1 MQGPRLGDIMNR
13 EVSRQ
18 WFKFVLI
25 AAIGMGAIS
34 WAGADTQGVVQS
46 DTSSAAALR
55 QDQGAPRPTSADA
68 LAGPHAT
75 KILGLCDDA
84 GTEIDGQTPS
94 SLGLR
99 DVLWVVV
106 QTSSEPGDAANQK
119 PAVASPCKGSATPTP
134 GTSAAAIQLDAGQ
147 YALFFNGR
155 ELEALDGTVY
165 DSSRHAFGF
174 RLSRNDQNKAIWTGL
189 LGAPTTTLHRSVV
202 VALGMRV
209 NGSSPQPT
217 IAGDG
222 MNATFQIQVFSWHWL
237 LVAVAVGGF
246 VLFLV
251 WGNARKR
258 STLRDNLLPQLDV
271 ARQPYSLARWQM
283 AFWFTLIFTSFVF
296 LFVLLWDTNTVS
308 TQALSFMGISGVTAL
323 ASVSID
329 AYKDSPADAANRGLQ
344 ALGLHSCED
353 VARVKQEIATRQTE
367 LATLP
372 PPPAA
377 TPSTV
382 SAGTASS
389 VASAVSATER
399 RRIQLQTEIEDRTG
413 VLRMYEDH
421 IRPFVSRGWFRDI
434 TTDLNGTALHRLQ
447 TFCWTVALG
456 AVFLIS
462 VYRELSMPDFNGTLL
477 ALMGISSAGYIG
489 LKIPESNN

>member
-1 MQGPRLGDIMNR
+1 MTR
-13 EVSRQ
+13 EVSRE
-18 WFKFVLI
+18 WSTFALVVS
-25 AAIGMGAIS
+25 IGLGAIS
-34 WAGADTQGVVQS
+34 WSGADSQGVEQS
-46 DTSSAAALR
+46 ATSSDAALR
-55 QDQGAPRPTSADA
+55 QDQGAPRTTVDA
-68 LAGPHAT
+68 LAAPHAT
-75 KILGLCDDA
+75 KILGLCDDV
-84 GTEIDGQTPS
+84 GTQIDGRTPS
-94 SLGLR
+94 STGLR

-106 QTSSEPGDAANQK
+106 QTSSEPTDAAAAK
-119 PAVASPCKGSATPTP
+119 PTAASLCKGSETAAPN
-134 GTSAAAIQLDAGQ
+134 TSTAAIPLDAGQ

-165 DSSRHAFGF
+165 DSTRHAFGF
-174 RLSRNDQNKAIWTGL
+174 RLSRNAQNKAIWTGL

-209 NGSSPQPT
+209 NGTNPQPT

-222 MNATFQIQVFSWHWL
+222 MNATFQIRIFSWQWL
-237 LVAVAVGGF
+237 LVSAAVSGF

-283 AFWFTLIFTSFVF
+283 AFWFTLIFASFVF

-323 ASVSID
+323 ASVSVD
-329 AYKDSPADAANRGLQ
+329 AYKDSPADAVNRGLQ

-353 VARVKQEIATRQTE
+353 VARVKQEIAARQTE
-367 LATLP
+367 LTTLP
-372 PPPAA
+372 PAPAA
-377 TPSTV
+377 TPSTL
-382 SAGTASS
+382 SAETAASGS
-389 VASAVSATER
+389 SAVSATER
-399 RRIQLQTEIEDRTG
+399 RRLQLHTEIEDRNT

-421 IRPFVSRGWFRDI
+421 IRPYVSQGWFRDI
-434 TTDLNGTALHRLQ
+434 TSDLNGTALHRLQ
-447 TFCWTVALG
+447 TLCWTVALG

-477 ALMGISSAGYIG
+477 ALMGISSAGYVG
-489 LKIPESNN
+489 FKIPESNS

>member
-1 MQGPRLGDIMNR
+1 MKR
-13 EVSRQ
+13 EVSRE
-18 WFKFVLI
+18 WSTFALVVS
-25 AAIGMGAIS
+25 IGLGAIS
-34 WAGADTQGVVQS
+34 WAGADPQGGDQS
-46 DTSSAAALR
+46 ATSSAAASR
-55 QDQGAPRPTSADA
+55 QDQGAPKPASVDA
-68 LAGPHAT
+68 LAAPHAT

-84 GTEIDGQTPS
+84 GTEIDGRALS

-106 QTSSEPGDAANQK
+106 QTSSEPADDAAAK
-119 PAVASPCKGSATPTP
+119 PTAASRCKGSETTAPN
-134 GTSAAAIQLDAGQ
+134 TSTAAIQLDAGQ

-174 RLSRNDQNKAIWTGL
+174 RLSRNDQNKGIWTGL

-209 NGSSPQPT
+209 NGANPQPT

-222 MNATFQIQVFSWHWL
+222 MNATFQIRIFSWQLL
-237 LVAVAVGGF
+237 LVAVAASGF
-246 VLFLV
+246 VLYLV
-251 WGNARKR
+251 YGNARKR

-344 ALGLHSCED
+344 ALGLNSCED
-353 VARVKQEIATRQTE
+353 VARVKQEIAARQTE
-367 LATLP
+367 LAAL
-372 PPPAA
+372 PPAA
-377 TPSTV
+377 
-382 SAGTASS
+382 
-389 VASAVSATER
+389 EK
-399 RRIQLQTEIEDRTG
+399 RRIQLHTEIEDRNT

-421 IRPFVSRGWFRDI
+421 IRPFVSQGWFRDI

-477 ALMGISSAGYIG
+477 ALMGISGAGYVG
-489 LKIPESNN
+489 FKIPESNS

>member
-1 MQGPRLGDIMNR
+1 MKR
-13 EVSRQ
+13 EVSRE
-18 WFKFVLI
+18 WSTFALVVS
-25 AAIGMGAIS
+25 IGLGAIS
-34 WAGADTQGVVQS
+34 WAGADPQGGDQS
-46 DTSSAAALR
+46 ATSSAAALR
-55 QDQGAPRPTSADA
+55 QDQGASKPTSVDA
-68 LAGPHAT
+68 LAAPHAT

-84 GTEIDGQTPS
+84 GTEIDGRALS

-106 QTSSEPGDAANQK
+106 QTSSEPADDAAAK
-119 PAVASPCKGSATPTP
+119 PAAASRCKGSETTASN
-134 GTSAAAIQLDAGQ
+134 TSTAAIQLDASQ

-202 VALGMRV
+202 VALGMNV
-209 NGSSPQPT
+209 NGTNPQPT
-217 IAGDG
+217 ITGDG
-222 MNATFQIQVFSWHWL
+222 MNATFQIRIFSWQLL
-237 LVAVAVGGF
+237 LVAVAASGF
-246 VLFLV
+246 VLYLV
-251 WGNARKR
+251 YGNARKR

-344 ALGLHSCED
+344 ALGLNSCGD
-353 VARVKQEIATRQTE
+353 VARVKEEIAARQTE
-367 LATLP
+367 LAAL
-372 PPPAA
+372 PPAA

-382 SAGTASS
+382 SAGTAASG
-389 VASAVSATER
+389 ASAVLATEK
-399 RRIQLQTEIEDRTG
+399 RRIQLQTEIEDRNT

-421 IRPFVSRGWFRDI
+421 IRPFVSEGWFRDI

-447 TFCWTVALG
+447 TFCWTLALG

-477 ALMGISSAGYIG
+477 ALMGISGAGYVG
-489 LKIPESNN
+489 FKIPESNC

>member
-1 MQGPRLGDIMNR
+1 MNR
-13 EVSRQ
+13 EVSRD
-18 WFKFVLI
+18 WSTFALVVS
-25 AAIGMGAIS
+25 IGLGAIS
-34 WAGADTQGVVQS
+34 WAGADPQGVDQS
-46 DTSSAAALR
+46 ATSSAAALR
-55 QDQGAPRPTSADA
+55 QDQGAPKTTSADA
-68 LAGPHAT
+68 AAAPRAT
-75 KILGLCDDA
+75 KILRLCDDA
-84 GTEIDGQTPS
+84 GTEIDGRTPS

-106 QTSSEPGDAANQK
+106 QTSSELADAAAAQ
-119 PAVASPCKGSATPTP
+119 PTAASLCKGSAT
-134 GTSAAAIQLDAGQ
+134 AAPSPSTGAVQLDASQ

-202 VALGMRV
+202 VALGMRG

-217 IAGDG
+217 ITGDG
-222 MNATFQIQVFSWHWL
+222 LNATFPIRIFSWQWL
-237 LVAVAVGGF
+237 LVAVVVSGL

-323 ASVSID
+323 ASVSVD
-329 AYKDSPADAANRGLQ
+329 AYKESPADAANRGLQ
-344 ALGLHSCED
+344 ALGLNSCED
-353 VARVKQEIATRQTE
+353 VAKVKQEIAARQAE

-372 PPPAA
+372 AAPAAAA
-377 TPSTV
+377 TPATAS
-382 SAGTASS
+382 GTA
-389 VASAVSATER
+389 ASAASGVCATDR
-399 RRIQLQTEIEDRTG
+399 RRRQLHTEIEDRNT

-421 IRPFVSRGWFRDI
+421 IRPFCSQGWFRDI

-447 TFCWTVALG
+447 TFCWTVTLG

-477 ALMGISSAGYIG
+477 ALMGISSAGYVG
-489 LKIPESNN
+489 FKIPESNN

>member
-1 MQGPRLGDIMNR
+1 MAR

-18 WFKFVLI
+18 WFTFALI
-25 AAIGMGAIS
+25 VSIGVGAAS
-34 WAGADTQGVVQS
+34 WARTGPQGVDQS

-55 QDQGAPRPTSADA
+55 QDQGAPKPTSVDA
-68 LAGPHAT
+68 LAAPHAT
-75 KILGLCDDA
+75 KILGLCDDE
-84 GTEIDGQTPS
+84 GTEIDGRTPS

-99 DVLWVVV
+99 DALWVVV
-106 QTSSEPGDAANQK
+106 QISSEPADAAAAK
-119 PAVASPCKGSATPTP
+119 PTAASLCKGSATAAPN
-134 GTSAAAIQLDAGQ
+134 TSTAAVQLDAGQ

-174 RLSRNDQNKAIWTGL
+174 RLSRNDQNKAVWTGL

-209 NGSSPQPT
+209 NGANPQPT
-217 IAGDG
+217 ITGDG
-222 MNATFQIQVFSWHWL
+222 MSATFQIRIFSWQLL
-237 LVAVAVGGF
+237 LVAVAASGF
-246 VLFLV
+246 VLYLV
-251 WGNARKR
+251 YGNARKR

-344 ALGLHSCED
+344 ALGLRCCED
-353 VARVKQEIATRQTE
+353 VARVKQEITARQTE
-367 LATLP
+367 LASLP
-372 PPPAA
+372 PAPAA
-377 TPSTV
+377 TPSTL
-382 SAGTASS
+382 SAGTAVSPGTAAS
-389 VASAVSATER
+389 GASAVSATER
-399 RRIQLQTEIEDRTG
+399 RRLQLHTEIEDRNT

-421 IRPFVSRGWFRDI
+421 IRPYVSQGWFRDI

-447 TFCWTVALG
+447 TFCWTLALG

-477 ALMGISSAGYIG
+477 ALMGISGAGYVG
-489 LKIPESNN
+489 FKIPESNS

>member
-1 MQGPRLGDIMNR
+1 MAR

-18 WFKFVLI
+18 WFTFALI
-25 AAIGMGAIS
+25 VSIGVGAAS
-34 WAGADTQGVVQS
+34 WARTGPQGVDQS

-55 QDQGAPRPTSADA
+55 QDQGAPKPTSVDA
-68 LAGPHAT
+68 LAAPHAT
-75 KILGLCDDA
+75 KILGLCDDE
-84 GTEIDGQTPS
+84 GTEIDGTTPS

-106 QTSSEPGDAANQK
+106 QTSSEPADAAAAK
-119 PAVASPCKGSATPTP
+119 ATAASLCKGSAP
-134 GTSAAAIQLDAGQ
+134 AAPNMSTGAVQLDAGQ

-155 ELEALDGTVY
+155 EFEALDGTVY

-202 VALGMRV
+202 VALGIRV
-209 NGSSPQPT
+209 NGTNPQPT
-217 IAGDG
+217 ITGDG
-222 MNATFQIQVFSWHWL
+222 TNATFQIRIFSWQLL
-237 LVAVAVGGF
+237 LVAAAASGF
-246 VLFLV
+246 VLYLV
-251 WGNARKR
+251 YGNARKR

-344 ALGLHSCED
+344 ALGLHCCED
-353 VARVKQEIATRQTE
+353 VARVKQEITARQTE
-367 LATLP
+367 LAALP
-372 PPPAA
+372 PAPAA
-377 TPSTV
+377 TLSTL
-382 SAGTASS
+382 SAGTAVSTGTAAS
-389 VASAVSATER
+389 GASAVSATER
-399 RRIQLQTEIEDRTG
+399 RRLQLHTEIEDRNT

-421 IRPFVSRGWFRDI
+421 IRPFVSQGWFRDI

-447 TFCWTVALG
+447 TFCWTLALG

-477 ALMGISSAGYIG
+477 ALMGISGAGYVG
-489 LKIPESNN
+489 FKIPESNS

>member
-1 MQGPRLGDIMNR
+1 M
-13 EVSRQ
+13 
-18 WFKFVLI
+18 
-25 AAIGMGAIS
+25 
-34 WAGADTQGVVQS
+34 
-46 DTSSAAALR
+46 
-55 QDQGAPRPTSADA
+55 
-68 LAGPHAT
+68 
-75 KILGLCDDA
+75 
-84 GTEIDGQTPS
+84 
-94 SLGLR
+94 GLR
-99 DVLWVVV
+99 DALWVVV
-106 QTSSEPGDAANQK
+106 QTSSEPADDAAAK
-119 PAVASPCKGSATPTP
+119 PTAASLCKGSETTAPN
-134 GTSAAAIQLDAGQ
+134 TSTAAIQLDAGQ

-174 RLSRNDQNKAIWTGL
+174 RLSRNDQNKVIWTGL

-209 NGSSPQPT
+209 NGTNPQPT
-217 IAGDG
+217 ITGDG
-222 MNATFQIQVFSWHWL
+222 MNATFQIRIFSWQLL
-237 LVAVAVGGF
+237 LVAVAASGL
-246 VLFLV
+246 VLYLV
-251 WGNARKR
+251 YGNARKR

-308 TQALSFMGISGVTAL
+308 TQALSFMGISGATAL

-344 ALGLHSCED
+344 ALGLHGCED
-353 VARVKQEIATRQTE
+353 VARVKQEITARQTE
-367 LATLP
+367 LAALP
-372 PPPAA
+372 PAPAA
-377 TPSTV
+377 S
-382 SAGTASS
+382 G
-389 VASAVSATER
+389 ASAVSATER
-399 RRIQLQTEIEDRTG
+399 RRLQLHTEIEDRNT

-421 IRPFVSRGWFRDI
+421 IRPFVSQGWFRDI

-477 ALMGISSAGYIG
+477 ALMGISGAGYVG
-489 LKIPESNN
+489 FKIPESNS

>member
-1 MQGPRLGDIMNR
+1 MTRK
-13 EVSRQ
+13 VSRE
-18 WFKFVLI
+18 WSTFALVVS
-25 AAIGMGAIS
+25 IGLGAIS
-34 WAGADTQGVVQS
+34 WAGADPQGADQ
-46 DTSSAAALR
+46 TATASAAALR
-55 QDQGAPRPTSADA
+55 QDQGAPKPTSVDA
-68 LAGPHAT
+68 LAVPHAT

-84 GTEIDGQTPS
+84 GSVIDGRTPS

-99 DVLWVVV
+99 DALWVVV
-106 QTSSEPGDAANQK
+106 QTSSEPTDAAAAK
-119 PAVASPCKGSATPTP
+119 ATAASLCKGSETAAPN
-134 GTSAAAIQLDAGQ
+134 TSTAAIQLDAGQ
-147 YALFFNGR
+147 YALFLNGR
-155 ELEALDGTVY
+155 ELEGLDGTVY

-174 RLSRNDQNKAIWTGL
+174 RMTRNDQNKAIWTGL

-209 NGSSPQPT
+209 NGTNPQPT
-217 IAGDG
+217 ITGDG
-222 MNATFQIQVFSWHWL
+222 MNATFQIRIFSWQLL
-237 LVAVAVGGF
+237 LVAVAASGL
-246 VLFLV
+246 VLYLV
-251 WGNARKR
+251 YGNARKR

-344 ALGLHSCED
+344 ALGLHCCED
-353 VARVKQEIATRQTE
+353 VARVKQEITARQTE
-367 LATLP
+367 LAALP
-372 PPPAA
+372 PAPAA
-377 TPSTV
+377 TPSTLSV
-382 SAGTASS
+382 VTASS
-389 VASAVSATER
+389 DASAVSATER
-399 RRIQLQTEIEDRTG
+399 RRLQLHTEIEDRNT

-421 IRPFVSRGWFRDI
+421 IRPFVSQGWFRDI

-447 TFCWTVALG
+447 TLCWTVALG

-477 ALMGISSAGYIG
+477 ALMGISGAGYVG
-489 LKIPESNN
+489 FKIPESNS

>member
-1 MQGPRLGDIMNR
+1 MAR
-13 EVSRQ
+13 EASRQ
-18 WFKFVLI
+18 WFTFALI
-25 AAIGMGAIS
+25 VSIGVGAAS
-34 WAGADTQGVVQS
+34 WARTGPQGVDQS

-55 QDQGAPRPTSADA
+55 QDQAAPKPTSVDA
-68 LAGPHAT
+68 LAAPHAT
-75 KILGLCDDA
+75 KILGLCDDE
-84 GTEIDGQTPS
+84 GTEIDGRTPS

-99 DVLWVVV
+99 DALWVVV
-106 QTSSEPGDAANQK
+106 QISSEPTDAAAAK
-119 PAVASPCKGSATPTP
+119 PTAASLCKGSA
-134 GTSAAAIQLDAGQ
+134 AAAPNTSTAAVQLDAGQ

-209 NGSSPQPT
+209 NGANPQPT
-217 IAGDG
+217 ITGDG
-222 MNATFQIQVFSWHWL
+222 MNATFQIRIFSWQLL
-237 LVAVAVGGF
+237 LVAVAASGL
-246 VLFLV
+246 VLYLV
-251 WGNARKR
+251 YGNARKR

-344 ALGLHSCED
+344 ALGLHCCED
-353 VARVKQEIATRQTE
+353 VARVKQEITARQTE
-367 LATLP
+367 LAALP
-372 PPPAA
+372 TAPAA
-377 TPSTV
+377 P
-382 SAGTASS
+382 
-389 VASAVSATER
+389 ATER
-399 RRIQLQTEIEDRTG
+399 RRLQLHTEIEDRNT

-421 IRPFVSRGWFRDI
+421 IRPFVSQGWFRDI

-447 TFCWTVALG
+447 TFCWTLALG

-477 ALMGISSAGYIG
+477 ALMGISGAGYVG
-489 LKIPESNN
+489 FKIPESNS